1 MEKVN
6 IYGKVASNMRESGEI
21 IKNMEKESCHGQM
34 EGFMRE
40 NL

>member
-6 IYGKVASNMRESGEI
+6 IYGKVESNMREIGEI
-21 IKNMEKESCHGQM
+21 IKNMEEELCHGQM

-40 NL
+40 SL